1 MGRIVSVGVQQ
12 PRTTTFVGATRPDNA
27 SAGLMFFNTS
37 HSTLEIYDGTG
48 WHRINDYRPIP
59 VTTSTTVTSNKTY
72 WVDTTGGAVVLTLPS
87 SPSQYDYIKVTDVAG
102 TFESN
107 NLTVNPNGQR
117 IMRTADNM
125 TVSTNGASLTMIYY
139 NATTGWLLEAI

>member
-27 SAGLMFFNTS
+27 SAGLMFFNTT
-37 HSTLEIYDGTG
+37 HSVLEIYNGTG
-48 WHRINDYRPIP
+48 WHRINDYLPQ
-59 VTTSTTVTSNKTY
+59 VVNTSSVVVSNRTY
-72 WVDTTGGAVVLTLPS
+72 WVDTAGGAVTLTLPS
-87 SPSQYDYIKVTDVAG
+87 SPSQYDYIKFTDVSG
-102 TFESN
+102 SFESN
-107 NLTVNPNGQR
+107 NLTINPNGQR

-125 TVSTNGASLTMIYY
+125 TVSTNGASITMIYY